1 MTIKEQRSK
10 KVAEDDG
17 PQDTVVSVTSLAK
30 KTKKRSKRG
39 PDNDVENIVDALLGG
54 DDEKK
59 SLKKKS
65 IKAAK
70 KARKEKALAL
80 AKEQEENDEEIEFND
95 DDVADLYAWDSENE
109 GQVISKKR
117 AATAKSAV
125 VIAKPLAAALAAAPK
140 SAAIPKSGD
149 NSVEEDAEDAAA
161 RLAERQ
167 RVLRLAMAVA
177 DESEKRGNS
186 DMPRNE
192 SEWFAKLDEEQ
203 HLRTSVPSTKPK
215 AEDDSDDDMPTDLVR
230 ASGSET
236 TTTAQRAVR
245 TAASIPKEKRE
256 AVGKFLAIDCEMV
269 GAGFKGSRS
278 MLARVSIVN
287 YYGHVVL
294 DTFVKPTEAVTDYRT
309 WVSGVRKSDLAK
321 GRPFKEV
328 QEQVAELVKDRV
340 LVGHAIGNDL
350 GALLL
355 THPSLLIRDTSRY
368 AGFRKLNNGSAP
380 GLRKLAASVLNINIQ
395 EGEHSSVTDAKTTM
409 LLYRKVKDL
418 WEKELA
424 PKRYKIE
431 IKKAKTKERFVQLRN
446 EIQEQRKQLELQ
458 HEKQSHGLYE

>member
-1 MTIKEQRSK
+1 MTIKEQRPK

-30 KTKKRSKRG
+30 KTKKRPKCG
-39 PDNDVENIVDALLGG
+39 PDNDVENIVDALLGS
-54 DDEKK
+54 DDDKK
-59 SLKKKS
+59 SSKKKKS

-80 AKEQEENDEEIEFND
+80 AKEQEESDEEIEFND

-117 AATAKSAV
+117 AA
-125 VIAKPLAAALAAAPK
+125 AALAAAPK
-140 SAAIPKSGD
+140 LAAIPKSGD

-203 HLRTSVPSTKPK
+203 HSRTSVPSTKRK
-215 AEDDSDDDMPTDLVR
+215 TDGDSDDDMPTDLVR

-236 TTTAQRAVR
+236 TTAAQRAVR

-368 AGFRKLNNGSAP
+368 AGFRKLNNGAAP

>member
-1 MTIKEQRSK
+1 MTIKEQRPK

-54 DDEKK
+54 DDDKK
-59 SLKKKS
+59 SSKKKKS

-117 AATAKSAV
+117 AAAAKSAV
-125 VIAKPLAAALAAAPK
+125 VTAKPPAAAPR

-149 NSVEEDAEDAAA
+149 DSVEEDAEDAAT

-203 HLRTSVPSTKPK
+203 HSRASVPSTKRK
-215 AEDDSDDDMPTDLVR
+215 ADDDSDDDMPTDLVR

-350 GALLL
+350 GALLF

-431 IKKAKTKERFVQLRN
+431 IKKAKSKERFVQLRN